1 MESESF
7 VVDSNVFIAFYNQND
22 TQHIDALRLMGELQ
36 SATLVVHPYVLQE
49 VSTVLTY
56 RFGFETAK
64 KFLSDIATAEN
75 VIIPPINVRSE
86 IERFHLL
93 GKNMSF
99 ADVAIINLA
108 EQMAI
113 RLLTFDRQILSV
125 LKGRKIS

>member
-7 VVDSNVFIAFYNQND
+7 VVDSSVFVAFYNQND
-22 TQHIDALRLMGELQ
+22 TQHLDALRLMEELQ
-36 SATLVVHPYVLQE
+36 LATLIIHPYVLQE
-49 VSTVLTY
+49 VATVLTY

-64 KFLSDIATAEN
+64 KFLSDITTAEN

-86 IERFHLL
+86 IERFRLL
-93 GKNMSF
+93 GKKMSF
-99 ADVAIINLA
+99 TDVAIINLA

-125 LKGRKIS
+125 LKARKI